1 MAPSHCTLSVVP
13 LLIVTIMLVTF
24 THRVFALTRSRVS
37 RQNTDDHKSQ
47 SPQHHDDGHK
57 SRSQQDFE
65 DQKSLSHQQHHLKST
80 AHYVLTCLGSIID
93 GRHNNDPTRFVPH
106 QIAPLATGSASP
118 TTRSQEHDTACHFP
132 PASHHLGHAIRP
144 QRFWFRWSVSALARL
159 RPAQNI
165 HLGLLPRSQ
174 PSMTPHAFPRL
185 QVTDMITALLH
196 CLLVSIRSWLAQAGR
211 RPHTQQDHRTPHHG
225 EQSSIYSTVS
235 STAMRTRM
243 HWIQDPASY
252 SMMQHQSFVAPNRES
267 AKANAYVLTLPSPN
281 LITNNN

>member
-1 MAPSHCTLSVVP
+1 VVTTSKDSTCGISVLARLRPARKGQRDP
-13 LLIVTIMLVTF
+13 LP
-24 THRVFALTRSRVS
+24 H
-37 RQNTDDHKSQ
+37 
-47 SPQHHDDGHK
+47 
-57 SRSQQDFE
+57 SQQEDF
-65 DQKSLSHQQHHLKST
+65 KSLTLRLLPRLQVLLT
-80 AHYVLTCLGSIID
+80 AALFLHRGMVT
-93 GRHNNDPTRFVPH
+93 
-106 QIAPLATGSASP
+106 
-118 TTRSQEHDTACHFP
+118 
-132 PASHHLGHAIRP
+132 
-144 QRFWFRWSVSALARL
+144 WSVSALARL

-196 CLLVSIRSWLAQAGR
+196 CLLVRIRSWLAQAGR